1 MENGRLLGALK
12 IAVLIPCYNEEAS
25 IQKVV
30 ADYKASL
37 PEATVYVYD
46 NNSQDRTV
54 ILARSGGA
62 IVRSETL
69 QGKGNVVRRMFADV
83 DADAYVLVDG
93 DDTYDAEAATGMLWT
108 LVDQQLDMVT
118 GIRANA
124 GTNAY
129 RLGHHWGNKVLTG
142 LVRFTFGKRSL
153 MFCQDIES
161 LVVDSSNPSPHWQ
174 LASRRKLNSLFMHSS
189 WGCLS
194 RKLVLST
201 AAVSLVLYPN
211 CEPSPMGY
219 ASWQ

>member
-1 MENGRLLGALK
+1 
-12 IAVLIPCYNEEAS
+12 
-25 IQKVV
+25 
-30 ADYKASL
+30 
-37 PEATVYVYD
+37 
-46 NNSQDRTV
+46 
-54 ILARSGGA
+54 
-62 IVRSETL
+62 
-69 QGKGNVVRRMFADV
+69 
-83 DADAYVLVDG
+83 
-93 DDTYDAEAATGMLWT
+93 MLWT